1 MRHFSYISFLLSG
14 VALLTACSSAQLSGD
29 AAIRSASAPEGN
41 LQAIH
46 DSSIIVDAHADIMM
60 PNTSA
65 DNRDADG
72 LSQVTPEKLR
82 AGGVDAIALTLAVT
96 AGGSRTLEGDAEGRA
111 EVNAKLAAVRALVES
126 APDKLIFVRSA
137 DDILAADKADKTGI
151 LLSFQNARAL
161 EKNVD
166 ALDEFY
172 NLGVRIFALNHMSHN
187 DFSDSSRP
195 VQFKP
200 LGIFDPQEEHG
211 GLSDLGRAAIRRI
224 NALGA
229 VLDVSQMSKNA
240 TLQAVALS
248 TAPVIAS
255 HSNARALS
263 NVPRNLSDEE
273 IDAIGAKGG
282 VVHIAAYP
290 DYLRSLDDPDLA
302 PKIRAVRRDAGLSET
317 YAYAYEFYWEIED
330 TQAKA
335 EFLKKL
341 GDILVGAT
349 TVDHMVDHIDYIVR
363 RIGID
368 HVGVGND
375 FNHGGALS
383 DYRNASQ
390 AKNLTAALIRRGY
403 SASDIRKIWGGNFI
417 RVMREAD
424 EHKARK
430 TTRH

>member
-1 MRHFSYISFLLSG
+1 MKRYGHLALLLSG
-14 VALLTACSSAQLSGD
+14 AALLTACSATQPGGAGL
-29 AAIRSASAPEGN
+29 RNASALEV
-41 LQAIH
+41 QKIH
-46 DSSIIVDAHADIMM
+46 DSSIIIDAHADVMM
-60 PNTSA
+60 PDTSA

-82 AGGVDAIALTLAVT
+82 AGGVDTVAMALAVT
-96 AGGSRTLEGDAEGRA
+96 AGASRSLEGDAEGRA
-111 EVNAKLAAVRALVES
+111 EADAKLAAVRALVES
-126 APDKLIFVRSA
+126 APDKLVFVRNA
-137 DDILAADKADKTGI
+137 DDIIAADKAGKTGI
-151 LLSFQNARAL
+151 LLSFQNARSL

-200 LGIFDPQEEHG
+200 MGIFDPTEEHG
-211 GLSDLGRAAIRRI
+211 GLSDLGRAAIGRI

-229 VLDVSQMSKNA
+229 IVDVTQMSKNA

-248 TAPVIAS
+248 RAPVIAS
-255 HSNARALS
+255 HSNARALAA
-263 NVPRNLSDEE
+263 VPRNLSDEE

-290 DYLRSLDDPDLA
+290 DYLRRLDDPDLA
-302 PKIRAVRRDAGLSET
+302 PKVRAVRRAAGLSET
-317 YAYAYEFYWEIED
+317 YAYAYEYYWEIED
-330 TQAKA
+330 TEKKQD
-335 EFLKKL
+335 FLKKL
-341 GDILVGAT
+341 GEVLVSST
-349 TVDHMVDHIDYIVR
+349 TVEHMVDHIDYIVR

-403 SASDIRKIWGGNFI
+403 STKDIHKIWGGNFL

-424 EHKARK
+424 KQKTRKANQP
-430 TTRH
+430 

>member
-1 MRHFSYISFLLSG
+1 MKNYGYLSFLLSG
-14 VALLTACSSAQLSGD
+14 AALLTACSATASGGE
-29 AAIRSASAPEGN
+29 AAIRTASARSVQE
-41 LQAIH
+41 IH
-46 DSSIIVDAHADIMM
+46 ESSIIIDAHADIMM

-82 AGGVDAIALTLAVT
+82 AGGVDTVAMTLAIT
-96 AGGSRTLEGDAEGRA
+96 AGASRSLEADAEGRA
-111 EVNAKLAAVRALVES
+111 EVNTKLAAVRALVES
-126 APDKLIFVRSA
+126 APDKLVFVKSA
-137 DDILAADKADKTGI
+137 DDIVAADKAGKTGI
-151 LLSFQNARAL
+151 LLSFQNARSL
-161 EKNVD
+161 EKNID

-172 NLGVRIFALNHMSHN
+172 DLGVRIFALNHMSHN

-211 GLSDLGRAAIRRI
+211 GLSELGRAAIRRI
-224 NALGA
+224 NALGG
-229 VLDVSQMSKNA
+229 VVDVTQMSKNA
-240 TLQAVALS
+240 TLQAVSLS

-282 VVHIAAYP
+282 VVHIVAYP
-290 DYLRSLDDPDLA
+290 DYLRRLDDPDLA
-302 PKIRAVRRDAGLSET
+302 PKVRAVRRVAGLSET

-330 TQAKA
+330 PQAKA
-335 EFLKKL
+335 DFLKKL
-341 GDILVGAT
+341 GELLVSTT
-349 TVDHMVDHIDYIVR
+349 TVEHMVDHIDYIVR

-375 FNHGGALS
+375 FNHGGGLS

-403 SASDIRKIWGGNFI
+403 SAKDIRKIWGGNFL

-424 EHKARK
+424 AQKARK
-430 TTRH
+430 TTQP